1 MVMKATYVVL
11 SLAAIG
17 LLAVEAP
24 HASWLTSTPE
34 RGKVERKTNPKGG
47 TVRMPVFVFL
57 AGYHGGK

>member
-11 SLAAIG
+11 SLAAIS
-17 LLAVEAP
+17 LLALEAP
-24 HASWLTSTPE
+24 RASWLTRAPE
-34 RGKVERKTNPKGG
+34 RGKVERKTNSGGG